1 MGLSGSR
8 LDDLLPAYD
17 FSERH
22 SRTIDREPHAV
33 YHAFRALTPRE
44 LPLSRLLFAVRSLP
58 GRLVGA
64 HGLPSQVDLPL
75 LDQFL
80 DLGFVVLADVRPPS
94 ASPPGATGPPWP
106 RPRPGWWPP
115 IRWPATP
122 CPLLVCDPRTQRLH
136 PPRLAPRGRTPRN
149 QRLIGRDRLQPSS
162 TRERGS

>member
-80 DLGFVVLADVRPPS
+80 DLGFVVLADV
-94 ASPPGATGPPWP
+94 PGQELIAGVIGRMWRRGGGTATIAGAEEFVAFVQPGFVKAATAFRFTARGDGTTLAETETRVVATDPVARNALPATG
-106 RPRPGWWPP
+106 
-115 IRWPATP
+115 
-122 CPLLVCDPRTQRLH
+122 L
-136 PPRLAPRGRTPRN
+136 
-149 QRLIGRDRLQPSS
+149 
-162 TRERGS
+162 